1 MRERKREV
9 RLRVNAKVVYLLLR
23 LLWWMEKGECEGFLW
38 DKKELSA
45 SGINSM
51 GIVV

>member
-23 LLWWMEKGECEGFLW
+23 LLWWMEKGRVFYGTKRAF
-38 DKKELSA
+38 S
-45 SGINSM
+45 
-51 GIVV
+51 